1 MTRTTSRLLSVT
13 ACLAVLACAS
23 IAAAQT
29 SDARIQELIRQVKT
43 APPPTITL
51 SPQLAPDANGPVV
64 PLTIDDAVRLALERN
79 LDIAVQRMGPELAD
93 ITIAQ
98 SLTAYRPTVTA
109 DFNRSSTTSAPTS
122 QLQLS
127 SGGSGVT
134 NHNLGY
140 NGTYTQLTP
149 WWGGNIRAN
158 LNNSRSDSNSNN
170 ATFNPSYQSTWTLT
184 YSQPLLRGRSVDAT
198 RRTITVAKINRD
210 ISDVQLKSQLSNLV
224 SDVRNSYWD
233 YVYAVQAVEA
243 ANQSL
248 ALATKLVDDNKVK
261 VEIGTLAPL
270 EVTTAQAEQAQ
281 REQTVVNAVGARKIA
296 ETNLKRLIVSG
307 TDDPNWRVSLD
318 PIDRPE
324 FLPED
329 VDVEAAIRRALN
341 ERTDVTVVRKTL
353 DINAESL
360 KYLRDQTRPEIDVSA
375 NYGTQGVGGTFLQRS
390 NTGVLGSTV
399 TNTIP
404 GGIGDAF
411 SSLFS
416 NANPRWS
423 VGLSV
428 SYPIGVNAPDT
439 QLARANVMLNQINA
453 QLKKM
458 ELQVATDI
466 TNAANNLN
474 NAAQAVRVAQKSREL
489 SEQRRQAEQ
498 SKFDVGMS
506 TNYQV
511 VQAQRDLQDAVNSE
525 LRAIL
530 NYRKSQVEFE
540 RAQQTLG
547 NVTISQIN

>member
-1 MTRTTSRLLSVT
+1 MIRTSSRLLSVT
-13 ACLAVLACAS
+13 ACAGMLAYAS
-23 IAAAQT
+23 TASAQIT
-29 SDARIQELIRQVKT
+29 EARIQELIRAAKT
-43 APPPTITL
+43 APPPAINL
-51 SPQLAPDANGPVV
+51 SPQLAPDANGPVT
-64 PLTIDDAVRLALERN
+64 PLTIDDVVRLALERN

-93 ITIAQ
+93 ITLAQ
-98 SLTAYRPTVTA
+98 TYTAYRPTVTA
-109 DFNRSSTTSAPTS
+109 DLTRSSTTSAPTS
-122 QLQLS
+122 QLTLS
-127 SGGSGVT
+127 AGGSGVT

-140 NGTYTQLTP
+140 NGTYNQAMP
-149 WWGGNIRAN
+149 WWGGSVRGQ

-170 ATFNPSYQSTWTLT
+170 ATFNPSYQSTWTLS
-184 YSQPLLRGRSVDAT
+184 YSQPVLRGRSIDTT
-198 RRTITVAKINRD
+198 RRQIFVAKVNRD
-210 ISDVQLKSQLSNLV
+210 ISDVQLKAQLSNLV
-224 SDVRNSYWD
+224 SDVRNAYWD
-233 YVYAVQAVEA
+233 YVYSVQAVDA

-248 ALATKLVDDNKVK
+248 ALATKLVEDNKIK

-270 EVTTAQAEQAQ
+270 EVTSAQAEQAQ
-281 REQTVVNAVGARKIA
+281 RESTVVNAVGSRKIA

-307 TDDPNWRVSLD
+307 TDDPNWRATID

-329 VDVEAAIRRALN
+329 VDLEAAIRRALN
-341 ERTDVTVVRKTL
+341 ERTDVSIVRRTL
-353 DINAESL
+353 EINAESL
-360 KYLRDQTRPEIDVSA
+360 KYLRDQTLPQVDMSA

-390 NTGVLGSTV
+390 NTGVLGSQV
-399 TNTIP
+399 TSTIP
-404 GGIGDAF
+404 GGIGDAY
-411 SSLFS
+411 SSLFKG
-416 NANPRWS
+416 ANPRWS

-428 SYPIGVNAPDT
+428 SYPIGLNTADT
-439 QLARANVMLNQINA
+439 QLARANVTTNQINA

-466 TNAANNLN
+466 TNAATNLN
-474 NAAQAVRVAQKSREL
+474 NSAQAVRVAQKSREL

-547 NVTISQIN
+547 NITISQIN

>member
-13 ACLAVLACAS
+13 VCAGLLALASTAS
-23 IAAAQT
+23 AQLT
-29 SDARIQELIRQVKT
+29 EARIQELIREAKT
-43 APPPTITL
+43 AAPPAINIST
-51 SPQLAPDANGPVV
+51 QLAPDANGPTV
-64 PLTIDDAVRLALERN
+64 PVTIDDAVRLALERN
-79 LDIAVQRMGPELAD
+79 LDIAVQRMAPELAD

-122 QLQLS
+122 QLTLS
-127 SGGSGVT
+127 AGGAGVT

-184 YSQPLLRGRSVDAT
+184 YAQPVLRGRSIDST

-224 SDVRNSYWD
+224 SDVRNAYWD
-233 YVYAVQAVEA
+233 YVYAVQSVDA
-243 ANQSL
+243 AQQSL
-248 ALATKLVDDNKVK
+248 QLATKLVEDNKVK

-270 EVTTAQAEQAQ
+270 EVTTAQAEEAQ
-281 REQTVVNAVGARKIA
+281 REQTLVNAVGSRKIA

-307 TDDPNWRVSLD
+307 TDDPNWRSTLD

-341 ERTDVTVVRKTL
+341 ERTDVMVVRKTL

-360 KYLRDQTRPEIDVSA
+360 KYLRDQTLPQIDLSA

-390 NTGVLGSTV
+390 NNGVLGSTV
-399 TNTIP
+399 TNTVP

-411 SSLFS
+411 SSLLRGS
-416 NANPRWS
+416 NPRWS

-428 SYPIGVNAPDT
+428 TYPIGVNSPDT

-466 TNAANNLN
+466 TTAANNLN
-474 NAAQAVRVAQKSREL
+474 NGAQSVRVAQKSREL
-489 SEQRRQAEQ
+489 SEQRLKAEQ

-547 NVTISQIN
+547 NVTIAQIN